1 VTLELEL
8 VLSSSSCYK
17 MSSKKKS
24 AKAKAE
30 AKRERKAWQ
39 KELEKQLFKR
49 TGPDGE
55 LRDELDAAIRNNDQ
69 AGALGQVCLLWP

>member
-1 VTLELEL
+1 MTLELEL

-55 LRDELDAAIRNNDQ
+55 LRDELDVVVRNNDQ